1 MPSGGVRIRDYTPEL
16 QRRDETDIA
25 VCDMLIGLLFEA
37 ARYNLLGTF
46 KPEELARWVRLR
58 MVSFCS
64 MRSTGLADD
73 DPPIAILVSPR
84 STPAEEEASRWRRE
98 RRRHRRGRGPQVKRE
113 VFG

>member
-1 MPSGGVRIRDYTPEL
+1 MSGVRIREYTPEL

-25 VCDMLIGLLFEA
+25 VCDLLIGVLYEA
-37 ARYNLLGTF
+37 SRYRLLGNF
-46 KPEELARWVRLR
+46 KPEELARWVQLR

-84 STPAEEEASRWRRE
+84 STPAEEQASRWRRE
-98 RRRHRRGRGPQVKRE
+98 HRRRRRAHSPE
-113 VFG
+113 